1 MIRRRL
7 IIMLVACLMAASAVP
22 ARTKDYIVGEDDVI
36 RIMVYGHQDLSVT
49 ERVSGEGNIT
59 FPLIGSVRVSGLT
72 VDQIGKLISD
82 RLSEG
87 FIVDPQISVFV
98 TEYKSRKAIIMG
110 QVQKPGIYMLSGP
123 TTFLELLSMAGGIS
137 QDAGDRAI
145 IKRKKGDGDK
155 GETLV
160 SHINTSLMARIF
172 GGTVWRVMG
181 GPVSRAEH
189 AMLRGA
195 LQKDRPVPEAD
206 PV

>member
-1 MIRRRL
+1 MGTIGFTAGLVAGVLFALCVGVVLARSRMIVVHKSPYPLEETVGRL
-7 IIMLVACLMAASAVP
+7 EAAIRGAGWMLADSKRLNDSLERNEVFFGPRVHLLKLCEPHHASTVLADAREMACLMPCTFAV
-22 ARTKDYIVGEDDVI
+22 Y
-36 RIMVYGHQDLSVT
+36 
-49 ERVSGEGNIT
+49 
-59 FPLIGSVRVSGLT
+59 
-72 VDQIGKLISD
+72 
-82 RLSEG
+82 
-87 FIVDPQISVFV
+87 
-98 TEYKSRKAIIMG
+98 
-110 QVQKPGIYMLSGP
+110 
-123 TTFLELLSMAGGIS
+123 
-137 QDAGDRAI
+137 
-145 IKRKKGDGDK
+145 DGDK